1 MIDTL
6 EGDVYCR
13 DEDRYPRQAL
23 QVTKSWGVDLNS
35 SFTEWGASFV
45 F

>member
-13 DEDRYPRQAL
+13 VEDRYPRQAL
-23 QVTKSWGVDLNS
+23 QVTKSWDVDLNS
-35 SFTEWGASFV
+35 GFTEWGASFV